1 MNKIQHQIKEIEKLE
16 RNLIYYAHDV
26 SKEAISK
33 YSEILSIID
42 YSNNSQSR
50 LPLISAISAP
60 VHGLASAQKP
70 SQ

>member
-42 YSNNSQSR
+42 YSDDSQSR
-50 LPLISAISAP
+50 FPLISAISAP